1 LSRAAGREMIRR
13 PKSSKGGIVKDFK
26 AFLLRG
32 NLVDLAVGIVIGLAF
47 TAVVT
52 ALVASLITP
61 LIAAIFGSP
70 NFASLT
76 FTINGSVFTYGVFL
90 NALISFVLIAAVV
103 FFLVVKPVNAFI
115 ARSKKEEEATTRPC
129 PECLTEIP
137 LEATRCSA
145 CTAVVGKAA

>member
-1 LSRAAGREMIRR
+1 LSRAAGGAMIRR
-13 PKSSKGGIVKDFK
+13 PTLQGGIVKDFK

-52 ALVASLITP
+52 TLVSSLITP

-70 NFASLT
+70 DFATLT

-90 NALISFVLIAAVV
+90 NALISFILIAFVV
-103 FFLVVKPVNAFI
+103 FFFVVKPVNAFI
-115 ARSKKEEEATTRPC
+115 ARSKKEEAATMRPC

-145 CTAVVGKAA
+145 CTAVVAKVA

>member
-1 LSRAAGREMIRR
+1 LNAAAGRAKIRA
-13 PKSSKGGIVKDFK
+13 VKDFK

-47 TAVVT
+47 TTVVT
-52 ALVASLITP
+52 ALVSSLITP

-70 NFASLT
+70 NFADLT

-90 NALISFVLIAAVV
+90 NALLSFVLIAFVV
-103 FFLVVKPVNAFI
+103 FFAVVKPVNAFI
-115 ARSKKEEEATTRPC
+115 ARSKKEEAATTRPC

-145 CTAVVGKAA
+145 CTAVVPQAA

>member
-1 LSRAAGREMIRR
+1 
-13 PKSSKGGIVKDFK
+13 VKDFK

-32 NLVDLAVGIVIGLAF
+32 NLVDLAVGIVIGVAF

-52 ALVASLITP
+52 AFVSSIVTP

-70 NFASLT
+70 NFANLT

-90 NALISFVLIAAVV
+90 NALISFVLVALVLY
-103 FFLVVKPVNAFI
+103 FFVIKPVNALV
-115 ARSKKEEEATTRPC
+115 ARSKKEEAATTRPC

-137 LEATRCSA
+137 LEATRCFA
-145 CTAVVGKAA
+145 CTAVVGAAA

>member
-1 LSRAAGREMIRR
+1 
-13 PKSSKGGIVKDFK
+13 VKDFK

-52 ALVASLITP
+52 AFVASLVTP

-70 NFASLT
+70 DFANLT

-90 NALISFVLIAAVV
+90 NALISFVLVAIVL
-103 FFLVVKPVNAFI
+103 FFLVIKPVNALA
-115 ARSKKEEEATTRPC
+115 ARSRRQVEATTRPC

-145 CTAVVGKAA
+145 CTAVVPKAA